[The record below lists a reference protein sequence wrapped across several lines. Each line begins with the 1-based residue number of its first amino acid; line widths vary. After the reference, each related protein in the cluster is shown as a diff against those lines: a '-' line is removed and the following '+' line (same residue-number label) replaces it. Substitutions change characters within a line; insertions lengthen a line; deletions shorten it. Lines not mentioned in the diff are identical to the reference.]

1 MSGSQTLGSIQEG
14 LVRKVVFFSV
24 MSLEV
29 LSLEVLSGVC
39 FRNPGYF
46 SMSKPPFLP
55 LAL

>member
-1 MSGSQTLGSIQEG
+1 MSVSQTLGSIQEG

-24 MSLEV
+24 M
-29 LSLEVLSGVC
+29 SLEVLSGVC